1 MGYLASYLFIYDV
14 EYVYVYASL
23 IVNLSDLAFAR
34 NVEENFMFGYI
45 IIYRLNSKIIL
56 HISFFEIMH

>member
-1 MGYLASYLFIYDV
+1 MASYLFIYDV

-34 NVEENFMFGYI
+34 YVEENFMFGYI
-45 IIYRLNSKIIL
+45 IIYRLNSKIIV
-56 HISFFEIMH
+56 HISFFEIMQ